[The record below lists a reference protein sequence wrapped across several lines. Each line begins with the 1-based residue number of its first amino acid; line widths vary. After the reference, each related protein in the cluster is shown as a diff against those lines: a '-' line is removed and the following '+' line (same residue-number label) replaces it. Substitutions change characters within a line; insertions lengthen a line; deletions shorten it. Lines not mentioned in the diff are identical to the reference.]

1 MQTQGDDGSVLPA
14 RWSVRS
20 NFELRLVVS
29 VLLALLPATMAAV
42 LLLWFDAHAI
52 GLRVTLTGTLIV
64 ALVWGAKT
72 IHRRVTRPLQT
83 LSNLLSAFRAGDFS
97 ARAHTTGGEDA
108 LSQVMRELNAL
119 GDTLRHQR
127 LSVEEAT
134 AFLRRV
140 MEAVDVV
147 VLTFD
152 ETNRARLVNRSA
164 EQALGR
170 PAERIIGRTAEDLGL
185 VEVFA
190 GEVPRVIELT
200 LPGGRERWEL
210 RRGVIRQ
217 GGVAHALVVLT
228 NLGRVLRDEERQA
241 WQRLIRVLTHE
252 LNNSLAP
259 IKSVAGSLESLVARE
274 PRSEEWKEDMRRG
287 LAVIAARAD
296 ALSRFTEAYSKLARL
311 PKPRKRAVGLRAL
324 VDRVARLETR
334 VSVQRLDGQDLELD
348 ADPDQLEQALINL
361 LRNAAEAA
369 LETGGAVRLGWTH
382 SIKTRFVEIAV
393 EDDGP
398 GLKGTENLFVPFFTT
413 KAQGTGIGLVL
424 SRQIVEGHGG
434 TLTLTNRR
442 EGRGCLAV
450 VRLPLRI
457 ENGSGD

>member
-1 MQTQGDDGSVLPA
+1 MRLFVSLD
-14 RWSVRS
+14 
-20 NFELRLVVS
+20 FEKRLVVF
-29 VLLALLPATMAAV
+29 VALALLPATLVAV
-42 LLLWFDAHAI
+42 LLLYFDAHPV
-52 GLRVTLTGTLIV
+52 GLRLALAGALLIS
-64 ALVWGAKT
+64 LVWGVRA

-83 LSNLLSAFRAGDFS
+83 LANLLSAYREGDFS
-97 ARAHTTGGEDA
+97 ARAHAIEGGDA
-108 LSQVMRELNAL
+108 LSQAMQELNAL

-147 VLTFD
+147 MLTFD
-152 ETNRARLVNRSA
+152 EERRVRLVNRSA
-164 EQALGR
+164 EHALGR
-170 PAERIIGRTAEDLGL
+170 PAERIIGRTAEELGL
-185 VEVFA
+185 METLGGA
-190 GEVPRVIELT
+190 VPRVVELT
-200 LPGGRERWEL
+200 LPGGRERWEV

-217 GGVAHALVVLT
+217 GGVAHSLVVLT

-259 IKSVAGSLESLVARE
+259 IKSVAGSLESLLSRE
-274 PRSEEWKEDMRRG
+274 PRSDDWRDDMRRG
-287 LAVIAARAD
+287 LAVIAARAG
-296 ALSRFTEAYSKLARL
+296 ALTRFTEAYSRLARL
-311 PKPRKRAVGLRAL
+311 PKPRKRAVGLTDL

-334 VSVQRLDGQDLELD
+334 VSVKRLDGPELELD
-348 ADPDQLEQALINL
+348 ADPDQLEQALINV

-382 SIKTRFVEIAV
+382 SARARFVEIAV

-413 KAQGTGIGLVL
+413 KPQGSGIGLVL

-434 TLTLTNRR
+434 ALTLENRQD
-442 EGRGCLAV
+442 GRGCLAIA
-450 VRLPLRI
+450 RLPVKMAH
-457 ENGSGD
+457 GA